1 MTHRGRGTSFVVS
14 GGVRGGRGRSTEW
27 FGSALPTLK
36 ALAGATFAIDQVLT
50 AAELAKRPFT
60 VTRTVG
66 SLFVGN
72 DQIAA
77 VERPFGGLGF
87 AVVSEQAQTAGAA
100 SVPDPVADIG
110 SDLWFCYRAFAEIG
124 APDVGNPFT
133 EFAFDSRAQRKVE
146 DGSEIVVMIGN
157 AAAAA
162 YILNYVLMFRMLV
175 KVS

>member
-1 MTHRGRGTSFVVS
+1 MTHRGRGTSIVVA
-14 GGVRGGRGRSTEW
+14 GGGRPGRGRLTEW
-27 FGSALPTLK
+27 FGSALPTVK

-50 AAELAKRPFT
+50 STELAKRPFT

-72 DQIAA
+72 DQVAA
-77 VERPFGGLGF
+77 IERPFGALGF

-110 SDLWFCYRAFAEIG
+110 SDLWLCYRAFGAIG
-124 APDVGNPFT
+124 APTTGNPWT
-133 EFAFDSRAQRKVE
+133 EFTFDSRAQRKVE

-157 AAAAA
+157 AGAAAD
-162 YILNYVLMFRMLV
+162 ILNYVLMFRMLV